1 MNWGPETAEVLRSIG
16 DQLPSRDALLCEV
29 IEQRQIIT
37 KKSEVISAQQKHIA
51 LLEERVRLLQAQ
63 RFGPSSEKTD
73 AQLRLFDEDAEAEA
87 PPAATPEPAPKA
99 KKRGGK
105 KGLSPDL
112 PRETIYLRLS
122 EEQKAGAIDT
132 FFVKVKEELDIT
144 PAKVQVLEY
153 LQEKA
158 VFIEQ
163 DQRQIVEA
171 ERPRHPLGKAIVS
184 VSLLAYLIIAKY
196 CDGLPL
202 YRLEGILKRYGGS
215 VTRFKCL
222 KSQDWPPAPRNGCG

>member
-1 MNWGPETAEVLRSIG
+1 MDYGPETAEISRTLG
-16 DQLPSRDALLCEV
+16 HQLPTRDALLCEV
-29 IEQRQIIT
+29 IEQRQIIA

-63 RFGPSSEKTD
+63 RFGRSSEKSD
-73 AQLRLFDEDAEAEA
+73 AQLALFDQDTEVEA
-87 PPAATPEPAPKA
+87 PPVAPPEPAPKA

-144 PAKVQVLEY
+144 PAKVQVLDRKKRS
-153 LQEKA
+153 LSS
-158 VFIEQ
+158 
-163 DQRQIVEA
+163 RT
-171 ERPRHPLGKAIVS
+171 S
-184 VSLLAYLIIAKY
+184 VGSSKPNARVIRWAKRSSAWR
-196 CDGLPL
+196 C
-202 YRLEGILKRYGGS
+202 
-215 VTRFKCL
+215 
-222 KSQDWPPAPRNGCG
+222 